1 LNDRLKDDTYSSSK
15 PQTVPLPIVVLLS
28 GSGSNLQAI
37 IDGIE
42 EGTINA
48 RICAVISNR
57 PDAYGLERARK
68 ANIPVELINHNQY
81 DSRESFDAALTR
93 SIEKYHPELIVLAGF
108 MRILTDDF
116 VNHFYGKMIN
126 IHPSLLPKYRGLHTH
141 KRALESGDSEHGLS
155 IHYVSAELDG
165 GPIIFQATVPVL
177 NDDTEDTL
185 AQRVLVQEHLAYPK
199 VIQWFAEKRLQLIDN
214 QVIMDN
220 KAVSL

>member
-1 LNDRLKDDTYSSSK
+1 MNNSTIKSTE
-15 PQTVPLPIVVLLS
+15 PLPIVVLLS

-37 IDGIE
+37 IDRIE
-42 EGTINA
+42 DGSVNA

-57 PDAYGLERARK
+57 PDAFGLQRAQK
-68 ANIPVELINHNQY
+68 ANIPTELIDHNQY
-81 DSRESFDAALTR
+81 DSRESFDAQLTR
-93 SIEKYHPELIVLAGF
+93 TIEKYQPELIVLAGF

-141 KRALESGDSEHGLS
+141 RRALEAKDNEHGLS

-165 GPIIFQATVPVL
+165 GPIILQTTVPVH
-177 NDDTEDTL
+177 DGDTEEVL
-185 AQRVLVQEHLAYPK
+185 AQRVLQKEHQAYPK
-199 VIQWFAEKRLQLIDN
+199 VIQWFAEKRLQLVDN

-220 KAVSL
+220 KAVQI